1 MVGRGELTDKAW
13 ARIEPLLPPIQSGG
27 RRWRD
32 HRQVINAILWKL
44 RTGAPWRDLPER
56 YGPWKTAH
64 ERLRIWTKDGT
75 WERILDNVIVK
86 DDSVGNVEWTFS
98 IDSSSV
104 RAHQHSAGARK
115 KGDAPPSGSRIS
127 RSRGKHSDGPAAG

>member
-1 MVGRGELTDKAW
+1 
-13 ARIEPLLPPIQSGG
+13 
-27 RRWRD
+27 
-32 HRQVINAILWKL
+32 VINAILWKL

-64 ERLRIWTKDGT
+64 ERLRIWTSDGT
-75 WERILDNVIVK
+75 WDRILDHVIVK
-86 DDSVGNVEWTFS
+86 DDSVGNVEWTVS

-115 KGDAPPSGSRIS
+115 KGAAPPGGSKTS
-127 RSRGKHSDGPAAG
+127 PSTGKPSDDRGAD